1 MVLSCNTRIRLDP
14 RWFIISGSGRWRLVM
29 PGGGWGW
36 PGVAGGGWGRP
47 EAARNA
53 QQKYVFPQRFSCLD
67 SFLDASMKR
76 AALSQLYSSAKKVV
90 PERFLKNTS
99 NCFFYPKKV
108 TYFDILGWYS
118 SLFHTIVGIIFL
130 KKGILFLYYSAALSH
145 PGVWKLGLE
154 VRNPSR
160 NPPRFLGIRYFFV
173 VFDFTQGK
181 KKRTESFC

>member
-67 SFLDASMKR
+67 SFPDASMKR

-99 NCFFYPKKV
+99 NCFFLSKDSYL
-108 TYFDILGWYS
+108 FRYS
-118 SLFHTIVGIIFL
+118 WVIF
-130 KKGILFLYYSAALSH
+130 
-145 PGVWKLGLE
+145 
-154 VRNPSR
+154 
-160 NPPRFLGIRYFFV
+160 
-173 VFDFTQGK
+173 
-181 KKRTESFC
+181 